1 MDSIAYSCC
10 RKNPTLRKI
19 RPSKLGLLT
28 NKRRNKNY
36 GSLPLGGSTPVSS
49 SQKGPRSVT
58 PSEVSAREDFGRR
71 SPGLLPTAT
80 GGDGVAV
87 MEAQET
93 ARKERI
99 ASLRP
104 GILGTNQRRKRRMP
118 FEMEEQTT
126 TGRRE
131 FVRFRE
137 PVLEHDSVDLLLGPC

>member
-49 SQKGPRSVT
+49 SPKGPRSVT

-71 SPGLLPTAT
+71 SPGLLLSAT
-80 GGDGVAV
+80 GGDGRGDGGTRDCEEGKNSKLETGNFGGKSEKKEAHAMRETEEETRRRRGGENSFGAV
-87 MEAQET
+87 
-93 ARKERI
+93 I
-99 ASLRP
+99 
-104 GILGTNQRRKRRMP
+104 
-118 FEMEEQTT
+118 
-126 TGRRE
+126 
-131 FVRFRE
+131 
-137 PVLEHDSVDLLLGPC
+137 